1 MGFHPLKIP
10 YISSSFP
17 HNTSLFISMKSLTSA
32 ISNCQITIASEIF
45 SRCYL
50 QSPWKHSAGLSL
62 ESCHGLRL
70 HYSLET
76 KWIPKHSN
84 PRCTKFYELH
94 YSPFPWERQWGL
106 GRGSGRSVQW
116 HQLCWVQSWVVGLSQ
131 GSPTFLFVGKI
142 VLNHD
147 AGCWGPS
154 QTLRFSFLVSL
165 WTFSPSISVP
175 HILPPDYVVSLLRGW
190 SSSLFG
196 GWAVQSMLLYSSFVS
211 GGGVHNLLVQ
221 NTSGQG
227 CPSSWWKGCLDS
239 WHIYF
244 LEYTNTNQGSFC
256 CSREEVGHIWSTFIE
271 TKRQL
276 KLVGLCGQLC

>member
-1 MGFHPLKIP
+1 
-10 YISSSFP
+10 
-17 HNTSLFISMKSLTSA
+17 MKSLTSA

-62 ESCHGLRL
+62 ESCHSLRL

-211 GGGVHNLLVQ
+211 GGGVHNSLVQ

-244 LEYTNTNQGSFC
+244 LEYTNANQGSFC

-271 TKRQL
+271 IKRQL